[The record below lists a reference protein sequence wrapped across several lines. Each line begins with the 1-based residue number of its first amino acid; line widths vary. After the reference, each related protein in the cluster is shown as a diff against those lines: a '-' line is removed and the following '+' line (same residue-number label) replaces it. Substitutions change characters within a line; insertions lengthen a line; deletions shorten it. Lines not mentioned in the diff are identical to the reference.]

1 LSLIRIDLPSR
12 KSLNRDVR
20 KKELLKITIENQAI
34 LRRLQD
40 KTSNYSVAKWEEDFK
55 HKEKIMKNMC
65 EYPFILEGDP
75 RANLTTAGALDYSS
89 DNGRLNPF

>member
-1 LSLIRIDLPSR
+1 MSR
-12 KSLNRDVR
+12 KSLNREQR
-20 KKELLKITIENQAI
+20 KKDLLKITIENQAI

-40 KTSNYSVAKWEEDFK
+40 KSSNYSVTKWEEDFK

-75 RANLTTAGALDYSS
+75 NRNNMT
-89 DNGRLNPF
+89 NP